1 LIDEVMAGR
10 FRDATI
16 DRRGIAIRLR
26 GAPERVSTCS
36 DLADE
41 VTEVVDGRERRE
53 RDGDRESEKKSSRCS
68 GTSG

>member
-1 LIDEVMAGR
+1 M
-10 FRDATI
+10 
-16 DRRGIAIRLR
+16 
-26 GAPERVSTCS
+26 STCS

-53 RDGDRESEKKSSRCS
+53 RDGDQESEKKSSRCS